1 MKRKV
6 LLSGMFVAAVLCGCT
21 DDVVD
26 NGNKIVDNPVKE
38 GSEILFG
45 SSLSGDADEEVSAQ
59 SKVGTRTV
67 YGERTSTG
75 VPVYWKPEGDE
86 VAIFCLQTSQPAD
99 HLVNY
104 LVKPQEGEGYQH
116 LSASVEKLEDVGL
129 QWGTDDEHRFYAFY
143 PASAVKGSDEE
154 DQTGKITANI
164 PVTQQPTSW
173 EEGELNGVKTYFG
186 LPNMDYAYMYAYTSQ
201 KKSETPEGTAI
212 DLQFKNLVT
221 VLDITV
227 QGPESGGEPITV
239 SNINVTAVDGKNII
253 LTGDFTCNI
262 RGAQDNSE
270 EVTAECEAAGN
281 LQEVRNNVSI
291 PCYNRQTD
299 EFIKL
304 GPNEQLNVKA
314 YIIPDDDESHAITP
328 RQLQITV
335 ATLNGAA
342 KRKVLRTAD
351 VVPHKINRVL
361 LPYLEAG
368 GVNYWMSN
376 LNPNIYVTELSIPGS
391 KYSFLTSD
399 NNSDVEY
406 QATTTEQQFLN
417 GVRAFH
423 VQTAADYSYR
433 TTIDVTNPDR
443 YTEEDLYI
451 AVGSEVLR
459 AQPGNIWDAM
469 FGTGDPIPLRTF
481 LQELKENLDDA
492 ISAGKTNEFAV
503 VNLTY
508 SQAATEE
515 LLGWRYPASNKETG
529 WIVTVCNMLKK
540 YVEEDGLPIYTGEIT
555 PNTTIKDVAGKI
567 IVHVNIN
574 TPSLANRMTEATDY
588 PAIFSWWDS
597 NHNGYV
603 EGGTPLQWGTPVNL
617 EETSNMTWLYQELTN
632 VDQSVGKWTQITAL
646 LDAAKS
652 DYETGAHSTWYYND
666 IGGYF
671 GSASTDNVKA
681 LSAVYVPEMIRELQ
695 ERNVNYSLGTMLTNF
710 ADGEQ
715 GYGLTNTYNTRELI
729 QTIIDNNF
737 KFALRT
743 SGSSSQSNAYNA
755 AYSKGGNAIG
765 WDK

>member
-1 MKRKV
+1 MKRIV

-99 HLVNY
+99 HLVKY
-104 LVKPQEGEGYQH
+104 LVKPQEGEGKQH

-129 QWGTDDEHRFYAFY
+129 QWGTSDEHRFYAFY
-143 PASAVKGSDEE
+143 PASAVKGSEEE
-154 DQTGKITANI
+154 DRTGKITANI

-186 LPNMDYAYMYAYTSQ
+186 LPNMGYAYMYAYTSQ

-227 QGPESGGEPITV
+227 QGPESGDPITV
-239 SNINVTAVDGKNII
+239 TNINVSAVEGQNPI

-262 RGAQDNSE
+262 REAEDNSK
-270 EVTAECEAAGN
+270 EVTAECAAAGN
-281 LQEVRNNVSI
+281 LSEVRNTVSI
-291 PCYNRQTD
+291 PCYDR
-299 EFIKL
+299 EKGGFIQLAK
-304 GPNEQLNVKA
+304 GEQLNVKA
-314 YIIPDDDESHAITP
+314 YIIPDDDESHKIKART
-328 RQLQITV
+328 LQVTV

-342 KRKVLRTAD
+342 KRKLLQTAD
-351 VVPHKINRVL
+351 VTPHKINRVR
-361 LPYLEAG
+361 LPHLEAG
-368 GVNYWMSN
+368 GTNYWMSN
-376 LNPNIYVTELSIPGS
+376 LDPDIYVTELSIPGS
-391 KYSFLTSD
+391 KFSFLTRD

-423 VQTAADYSYR
+423 VQTAAKYSYR
-433 TTIDVTNPDR
+433 PAIDVTNPDR

-451 AVGSEVLR
+451 AVGSEILR
-459 AQPGNIWDAM
+459 GESGSFWGIEFPGSPVPVKA
-469 FGTGDPIPLRTF
+469 F
-481 LQELKENLDDA
+481 LEELATNLQTA
-492 ISAGKTNEFAV
+492 SNAEKINEFAV

-508 SQAATEE
+508 SESATRDATGAME
-515 LLGWRYPASNKETG
+515 LTSNYETG

-540 YVEEDGLPIYTGEIT
+540 YAEEDGLPIYTGKIT
-555 PNTTIKDVAGKI
+555 SNTTIKDVAGKI

-574 TPSLANRMTEATDY
+574 TPSLANRMTEAINY
-588 PAIFSWWDS
+588 PAIFSWWNS
-597 NHNGYV
+597 NYNGYV
-603 EGGTPLQWGTPVNL
+603 EEGTPLRWGTPVNL

-632 VDQSVGKWTQITAL
+632 VDQSEGKWAQITAL

-671 GSASTDNVKA
+671 GNASTENVKA

-695 ERNVNYSLGTMLTNF
+695 ERDVNYSLGTMLTNF

-715 GYGLTNTYNTRELI
+715 GYGLTSTYNTRELI

-743 SGSSSQSNAYNA
+743 SGSSSQSTYNA

>member
-1 MKRKV
+1 MKRIV

-67 YGERTSTG
+67 YGERTNTG

-104 LVKPQEGEGYQH
+104 LVKPQGEGYQH

-129 QWGTDDEHRFYAFY
+129 QWGTADEHRFYAFY

-154 DQTGKITANI
+154 DRTGKITANI
-164 PVTQQPTSW
+164 PVTQRPDSW
-173 EEGELNGVKTYFG
+173 VEGELNGVKTYFG

-201 KKSETPEGTAI
+201 KRLETPEGTAI

-227 QGPESGGEPITV
+227 QGPEDGEPITV
-239 SNINVTAVDGKNII
+239 SNINITAVDGKNII
-253 LTGDFTCNI
+253 LTGDFTCKI

-291 PCYNRQTD
+291 PCYNPQTD

-304 GPNEQLNVKA
+304 EPNEQLNVKA
-314 YIIPDDDESHAITP
+314 YIIPDNDASHTITP

-342 KRKVLRTAD
+342 KRKVLQTAD
-351 VVPHKINRVL
+351 VVPHKINRVR
-361 LPYLEAG
+361 LPHLEAG
-368 GVNYWMSN
+368 GTNYWMSN
-376 LNPNIYVTELSIPGS
+376 LDPDIYVTELSIPGS
-391 KYSFLTSD
+391 KFSFLTSD

-423 VQTAADYSYR
+423 VQTAAKYSYR
-433 TTIDVTNPDR
+433 PGIGAATNPDR

-451 AVGSEVLR
+451 AVDSKVLEAKPGSLWEALV
-459 AQPGNIWDAM
+459 
-469 FGTGDPIPLRTF
+469 GTGPVPLKTF
-481 LQELKENLDDA
+481 LQELKENLDEA
-492 ISAGKTNEFAV
+492 KSAGKTNEFAV

-508 SQAATEE
+508 SEGATRDATGAME
-515 LLGWRYPASNKETG
+515 LTSNYEIG

-540 YVEEDGLPIYTGEIT
+540 YAEEDGLPIYTGEIT

-574 TPSLANRMTEATDY
+574 TPSLANRMTEATNY

-597 NHNGYV
+597 EHDGYV
-603 EGGTPLQWGTPVNL
+603 EGGTPLRWGTPVNL

-715 GYGLTNTYNTRELI
+715 DYGLTSTYNTRELI

-743 SGSSSQSNAYNA
+743 SGSSSQSTYNA

-765 WDK
+765 WD

>member
-67 YGERTSTG
+67 YGERTLTG

-104 LVKPQEGEGYQH
+104 LVKPQEGEGNQH

-129 QWGTDDEHRFYAFY
+129 QWGASDVHRFYAFY

-201 KKSETPEGTAI
+201 NRSDTPEGTAI

-227 QGPESGGEPITV
+227 QGPESGVPITV

-291 PCYNRQTD
+291 PCYNRQTG

-314 YIIPDDDESHAITP
+314 YIIPDDDESHTITP

-342 KRKVLRTAD
+342 KRKLLQTAD

-361 LPYLEAG
+361 LPHLEAG
-368 GVNYWMSN
+368 GTNYWMSN
-376 LNPNIYVTELSIPGS
+376 LDSRIYVTELSWPGS
-391 KYSFLTSD
+391 KMSLLTEVND
-399 NNSDVEY
+399 ANIVY
-406 QATTTEQQFLN
+406 QSTTIERQLN
-417 GVRAFH
+417 DGVRAFIF
-423 VQTAADYSYR
+423 QTERDRNGTLYLTANGNR
-433 TTIDVTNPDR
+433 INTT
-443 YTEEDLYI
+443 L
-451 AVGSEVLR
+451 
-459 AQPGNIWDAM
+459 
-469 FGTGDPIPLRTF
+469 
-481 LQELKENLDDA
+481 
-492 ISAGKTNEFAV
+492 SAGLKQIADFLSTAE
-503 VNLTY
+503 
-508 SQAATEE
+508 Q
-515 LLGWRYPASNKETG
+515 LGKRE
-529 WIVTVCNMLKK
+529 
-540 YVEEDGLPIYTGEIT
+540 
-555 PNTTIKDVAGKI
+555 
-567 IVHVNIN
+567 
-574 TPSLANRMTEATDY
+574 
-588 PAIFSWWDS
+588 
-597 NHNGYV
+597 
-603 EGGTPLQWGTPVNL
+603 
-617 EETSNMTWLYQELTN
+617 
-632 VDQSVGKWTQITAL
+632 
-646 LDAAKS
+646 
-652 DYETGAHSTWYYND
+652 
-666 IGGYF
+666 
-671 GSASTDNVKA
+671 SAFV
-681 LSAVYVPEMIRELQ
+681 LV
-695 ERNVNYSLGTMLTNF
+695 
-710 ADGEQ
+710 
-715 GYGLTNTYNTRELI
+715 TYNAGEGSQNEWMQSL
-729 QTIIDNNF
+729 QSTINDC
-737 KFALRT
+737 ALDRQYRYCSHAVHSVADT
-743 SGSSSQSNAYNA
+743 LR
-755 AYSKGGNAIG
+755 GG
-765 WDK
+765 WS

>member
-45 SSLSGDADEEVSAQ
+45 SSLSGDADEEASVQ
-59 SKVGTRTV
+59 GKIGTRTV

-104 LVKPQEGEGYQH
+104 LVKPQEGEGKQH

-129 QWGTDDEHRFYAFY
+129 QWGKDDEHRFYAFY

-164 PVTQQPTSW
+164 PVFQRPTSW

-201 KKSETPEGTAI
+201 KRSETPEGTAI

-227 QGPESGGEPITV
+227 QGPESGEPITV
-239 SNINVTAVDGKNII
+239 SNINITAVDGKNII

-291 PCYNRQTD
+291 PCYNPQTD

-304 GPNEQLNVKA
+304 EPNEQLNVKA
-314 YIIPDDDESHAITP
+314 YIIPDNDKSHTITP

-342 KRKVLRTAD
+342 KRKVLQTAD
-351 VVPHKINRVL
+351 VVPHKINRVR
-361 LPYLEAG
+361 LPHLEAG
-368 GVNYWMSN
+368 GTNYWMSN
-376 LNPNIYVTELSIPGS
+376 LDPDIYVTELSIPGS
-391 KYSFLTSD
+391 KFSFLTRD

-423 VQTAADYSYR
+423 VQTAAKYSYR
-433 TTIDVTNPDR
+433 PGIPQTDPDR

-451 AVGSEVLR
+451 AVDSKVLR
-459 AQPGNIWDAM
+459 AQPGSLWEEWL
-469 FGTGDPIPLRTF
+469 GTGPVPLKTF
-481 LQELKENLDDA
+481 LQELKENLDEA
-492 ISAGKTNEFAV
+492 KSVGKTNEFAV

-508 SQAATEE
+508 SEGATREATGTME
-515 LLGWRYPASNKETG
+515 LTSNFETG

-540 YVEEDGLPIYTGEIT
+540 YAEEDGLPIYTGEIT

-597 NHNGYV
+597 EPNGYV
-603 EGGTPLQWGTPVNL
+603 EGGTPLRWGTPMNL

-652 DYETGAHSTWYYND
+652 DYEAGAHSTWYYND

-710 ADGEQ
+710 ADDVQ
-715 GYGLTNTYNTRELI
+715 NYGKTDSYNTRELI

-743 SGSSSQSNAYNA
+743 SGSSSQSTYNA

-765 WDK
+765 WD

>member
-1 MKRKV
+1 MKRIV

-212 DLQFKNLVT
+212 DLHFKNLVT

-227 QGPESGGEPITV
+227 QGPESGEPITV
-239 SNINVTAVDGKNII
+239 SNINVTAVDGNNII

-314 YIIPDDDESHAITP
+314 YIIPDDDESHTITP

-342 KRKVLRTAD
+342 KRKVLQTAD
-351 VVPHKINRVL
+351 VAPHKINRVL
-361 LPYLEAG
+361 LPHLEAG
-368 GVNYWMSN
+368 GTNYWMSN
-376 LNPNIYVTELSIPGS
+376 LDPRIYVTELSLPGS
-391 KYSFLTSD
+391 KMSLLTRANGAAED
-399 NNSDVEY
+399 LTY
-406 QATTTEQQFLN
+406 QNATIEQQLQD
-417 GVRAFH
+417 GVRAFIFH
-423 VQTAADYSYR
+423 TQRMYNGEIRLSVNGNELDLTLADGLKQIADFLATCESEGKQETAFVLVTYSSGSGG
-433 TTIDVTNPDR
+433 
-443 YTEEDLYI
+443 EDDWFN
-451 AVGSEVLR
+451 S
-459 AQPGNIWDAM
+459 
-469 FGTGDPIPLRTF
+469 
-481 LQELKENLDDA
+481 LQE
-492 ISAGKTNEFAV
+492 V
-503 VNLTY
+503 VNVCAND
-508 SQAATEE
+508 SQY
-515 LLGWRYPASNKETG
+515 R
-529 WIVTVCNMLKK
+529 IF
-540 YVEEDGLPIYTGEIT
+540 DGTLS
-555 PNTTIKDVAGKI
+555 PNTTLGDVANQI
-567 IVHVNIN
+567 I
-574 TPSLANRMTEATDY
+574 LKANYNSADMIANAGTAPMLYTLWETA
-588 PAIFSWWDS
+588 
-597 NHNGYV
+597 YV
-603 EGGTPLQWGTPVNL
+603 EGGMPMAWSSPNAGR
-617 EETSNMTWLYQELTN
+617 SFTWLYQEVTSVLDEGRNENDEYKAEATEAQKRQYIEN
-632 VDQSVGKWTQITAL
+632 IFQKSVDAYKNNTAH
-646 LDAAKS
+646 DI
-652 DYETGAHSTWYYND
+652 WFMND
-666 IGGYF
+666 LGGYYTYQTREW
-671 GSASTDNVKA
+671 AIIVPYWETHNDPVTLAQDMNA
-681 LSAVYVPEMIRELQ
+681 LGVRLLQ
-695 ERNVNYSLGTMLTNF
+695 ERTENAGLGLVYMNF
-710 ADGEQ
+710 ADKQTDSGVQ
-715 GYGLTNTYNTRELI
+715 YRSDWLI
-729 QTIIDNNF
+729 QTVIDNNF
-737 KFALRT
+737 KFQLRMDAADEGGQT
-743 SGSSSQSNAYNA
+743 YNA
-755 AYSKGGNAIG
+755 SYSKGGNAIG
-765 WDK
+765 WD